1 MMKKYIIFS
10 TMFLLLVFFAANGFA
25 ASSNSFKFSDTF
37 AEKLACSKTYQYCE
51 SYWTGKYQVDAKIS
65 LAGIDINTFDKDTGF
80 ALQVGYLDVEAL
92 LGDDKAYYK
101 GKKSAMF
108 YFYDE
113 YEEGNIL
120 LMTAK
125 LTWNTKQLTIQV
137 KGVLTE
143 FSSLILA
150 LDYISENTSVNENI
164 DAYMAFGNEV
174 HGTEVFYDLNM
185 RVTGNAKTKIAKK
198 YGDEYETSTVS
209 LKGAGGTAT
218 QTYY

>member
-1 MMKKYIIFS
+1 M
-10 TMFLLLVFFAANGFA
+10 
-25 ASSNSFKFSDTF
+25 
-37 AEKLACSKTYQYCE
+37 
-51 SYWTGKYQVDAKIS
+51 
-65 LAGIDINTFDKDTGF
+65 
-80 ALQVGYLDVEAL
+80 QVGYLDVAAF
-92 LGDDKAYYK
+92 LGDGPSYSP

-125 LTWNTKQLTIQV
+125 LKWTTKQLTITI

-150 LDYISENTSVNENI
+150 LDYVYENEIVNEYI
-164 DAYMAFGNEV
+164 DAYMAFGDKGN
-174 HGTEVFYDLNM
+174 GTEVSYDLNM
-185 RVTGNAKTKIAKK
+185 RVTGKAKTKISKK
-198 YGDEYETSTVS
+198 YGDEYETSSVS
-209 LKGAGGTAT
+209 LKGTGGTGT